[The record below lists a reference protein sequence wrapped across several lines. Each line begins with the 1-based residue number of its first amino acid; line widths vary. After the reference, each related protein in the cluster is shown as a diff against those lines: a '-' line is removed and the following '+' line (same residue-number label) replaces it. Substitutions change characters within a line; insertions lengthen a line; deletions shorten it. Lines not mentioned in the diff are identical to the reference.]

1 MSSIPS
7 PLAPLPHI
15 TKVSGLCGLHFE
27 TFVKSNG
34 LLFDEWDS
42 SHLLIFIELFGK
54 TLKTPDRYY
63 KTICLLCK
71 KSKSIM
77 KRFLSAGNG
86 CNLVN
91 LHRLY
96 QSMVSAL
103 RSNSDPKDLKKLE
116 IRAFHFHGDLMCFH
130 REQLSERT
138 FS

>member
-42 SHLLIFIELFGK
+42 SHLLIFIELFGP
-54 TLKTPDRYY
+54 TLDTPTRHY

-71 KSKSIM
+71 KSKPIM
-77 KRFLSAGNG
+77 KKFLYSGNG
-86 CNLVN
+86 SNLIN
-91 LHRLY
+91 LYRLY
-96 QSMVSAL
+96 QSTVSAL
-103 RSNSDPKDLKKLE
+103 RSNSDPTDLKNLS
-116 IRAFHFHGDLMCFH
+116 IRAMAFHADLMDFH
-130 REQLSERT
+130 REQLGKRT
-138 FS
+138 VS